1 MELVFQSSINLTII
15 LPLTLTSM
23 YHSLQYMSVK
33 SGVTVLRN
41 YGNVETIKKG
51 ISYFNWSKAFENL
64 SSDEK
69 VEYHNEALL
78 NIFRNYSPNKKIEC
92 DYCQPPWI
100 LTHWINK
107 NIKSFLKPRSKL
119 TKTFYKSGLRKNDHI
134 NVLEESTE
142 KKVLEAKKLCS

>member
-1 MELVFQSSINLTII
+1 M
-15 LPLTLTSM
+15 
-23 YHSLQYMSVK
+23 
-33 SGVTVLRN
+33 
-41 YGNVETIKKG
+41 ETIKKG
-51 ISYFNWSKAFENL
+51 IPYFNWSKAFENL

-78 NIFRNYSPNKKIEC
+78 NIFRSYSPNKKIEC

-100 LTHWINK
+100 LTLWINK

-142 KKVLEAKKLCS
+142 KKVLKLKNYVLKMTAKLEGSNNSPKTYWEILNRTL